1 MIKLAASRSSLWCMT
16 FAAFCLLTLQLSL
29 CSFSELTMELNS
41 QWKLSHRFSPL
52 VAQSVDAARHIYGLR
67 LQSFSTHFSHKC
79 TSRTTFNAG
88 ERWRKKKAKCIKRDL
103 RDSDSHLNIFSLY
116 DTVAPVE
123 SYTKLLN
130 VILNAPKY
138 ISLRWKNSEVL

>member
-1 MIKLAASRSSLWCMT
+1 MDYG
-16 FAAFCLLTLQLSL
+16 
-29 CSFSELTMELNS
+29 FSHFPLIFRTS
-41 QWKLSHRFSPL
+41 AHR
-52 VAQSVDAARHIYGLR
+52 ARHLMLAR
-67 LQSFSTHFSHKC
+67 D
-79 TSRTTFNAG
+79 G
-88 ERWRKKKAKCIKRDL
+88 EKKAKCIKRDL

-138 ISLRWKNSEVL
+138 ISLR